1 MGIRVVRS
9 SVLSGLTDREEQLI
23 IVANELAHIKDD
35 LDQINTGLKDHMVE
49 EEEYRVTLNR
59 RVGLLA
65 VLMGLSILGLDGS
78 VLLSTLIKVF
88 II

>member
-1 MGIRVVRS
+1 M
-9 SVLSGLTDREEQLI
+9 LSGLTDREEQLI
-23 IVANELAHIKDD
+23 IVANELAHIKED

-78 VLLSTLIKVF
+78 VLLSTLIKAF